1 MYLKKKM
8 YIKCSISL
16 IFFFIILNNLIYC
29 IDFNK
34 SKGKLI
40 LNINKYLHKSYDIFL
55 HPVLNYKYLLKYNYT
70 LYKRDKNAFVNKN
83 NDYFSLHFLDN
94 EDSIINLLL
103 NISTDSLLSSNY
115 LIITHKNISK
125 TVVES
130 LSYQMFYIN
139 EHIYIDINRY
149 LNKNNFNLSINLLY
163 DNTDNLIPYKYI
175 YLSKY
180 VPFLSTLFLLLINK
194 IIFSRNKYYNLC
206 FNSSILR
213 LIYSFI
219 YFCLTYEKLTYN
231 KIKYEYIS
239 GLSVD
244 SLIDS
249 LNNFV
254 NDIYL
259 SFVITSII
267 FIINNETN
275 IINFFNSDER
285 KIKIYFFIFLFL
297 SIINIPNYLFNQNEV
312 TLKLNLLYIKL
323 FLFDIFKTF
332 ILISLIKKHTNIIS
346 IILHFY
352 STLHLVNGY
361 RILIIKQIFL
371 KLIKIFSLIILVLSV
386 LLDNIIFKEYK
397 NNEYY
402 WRIIEK
408 CTTENYSSIYLFI
421 FWILLNISEESNPLI
436 DLYYN
441 KINNIKNMSKYL
453 KFDINNEITFDYYQ
467 KFKNNIDKSILNN
480 TPFIILH
487 PLMKTI
493 DNNNFENITLGMID

>member
-1 MYLKKKM
+1 M
-8 YIKCSISL
+8 YIKYSNSL
-16 IFFFIILNNLIYC
+16 FLFFMFLNNLIYC
-29 IDFNK
+29 INGNNPE
-34 SKGKLI
+34 GKLI
-40 LNINKYLHKSYDIFL
+40 LNINKNLHKSYNISL
-55 HPVLNYKYLLKYNYT
+55 HPALSYKYLLKYNYT
-70 LYKRDKNAFVNKN
+70 LYQRDKNIFANKN
-83 NDYFSLHFLDN
+83 NDYFSLYFLDN

-103 NISTDSLLSSNY
+103 NKSTDSLLSSNY

-139 EHIYIDINRY
+139 EYNYNAIDKY
-149 LNKNNFNLSINLLY
+149 LNKNILNLSINLLY
-163 DNTDNLIPYKYI
+163 DNTDNLIPYQYI
-175 YLSKY
+175 YFSKCL
-180 VPFLSTLFLLLINK
+180 PFLSTLFLLLINK

-206 FNSSILR
+206 LNSSILR

-219 YFCLTYEKLTYN
+219 YFCLIYEKLNYN

-244 SLIDS
+244 FLIDS

-285 KIKIYFFIFLFL
+285 KIKIYFFIFLLL
-297 SIINIPNYLFNQNEV
+297 SIINIPNYLFNQNET

-332 ILISLIKKHTNIIS
+332 ILICLVKKHNNIIS
-346 IILHFY
+346 IIIYFY

-371 KLIKIFSLIILVLSV
+371 KIIKIFSYIILALSI

-402 WRIIEK
+402 WKIIEK

-436 DLYYN
+436 ELYYN
-441 KINNIKNMSKYL
+441 KVNSNKNMSKYL
-453 KFDINNEITFDYYQ
+453 KFNIKNEITHDYFQ
-467 KFKNNIDKSILNN
+467 KYKNNIDKSILNHA
-480 TPFIILH
+480 PVIILH

-493 DNNNFENITLGMID
+493 DNNNFDKIALGMVD